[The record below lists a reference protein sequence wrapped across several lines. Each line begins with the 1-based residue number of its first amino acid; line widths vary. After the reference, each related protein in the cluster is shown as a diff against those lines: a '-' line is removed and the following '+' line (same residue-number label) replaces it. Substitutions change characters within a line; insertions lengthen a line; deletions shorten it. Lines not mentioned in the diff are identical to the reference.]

1 MLYLYDTTL
10 RDGAQGQSV
19 TFSLQDKEQV
29 IQRLDEVGMHF
40 IEAGNP
46 ASNPKD
52 AELYE
57 RMRTQPLKNAKLV
70 AFGSTRRVGAEAHA
84 DAGLN
89 VLANVGCQHVAI
101 FGKSW
106 DFHVREVLH
115 TTLQENLNM
124 IADSVRFLCQAGK
137 TVFFDAEH
145 FFDGYAANPRYAME
159 TLQAAS
165 DAGAQF
171 LVLCDT
177 NGGTL
182 PEDIALCAQAGFSAV
197 ELRKGTLLRYLRGG
211 GTLEALRQ
219 TLEEQHVRAA
229 SLNALESISF
239 QTKAGGRMLR
249 ELSEWCFAACR
260 VLGCG
265 CMEVIASFNVPEG
278 ISAAAICRETADS
291 LLRLSDAAADY
302 GVRLAL
308 EFMAVPGSSVRTFA
322 QCAEILETVD
332 RANVGMLLDTWHFCA
347 GGSRPEELS
356 ALRGDRLFMV
366 HVSDCPARAP
376 FTAQRAE
383 SYWPGEGDAPLEELL
398 RNVRAIGYDGPCSVE
413 VMDPNVLA
421 LPAGDAIRRAAETM
435 KPLLARV
442 ER

>member
-1 MLYLYDTTL
+1 M
-10 RDGAQGQSV
+10 
-19 TFSLQDKEQV
+19 
-29 IQRLDEVGMHF
+29 
-40 IEAGNP
+40 
-46 ASNPKD
+46 
-52 AELYE
+52 
-57 RMRTQPLKNAKLV
+57 
-70 AFGSTRRVGAEAHA
+70 
-84 DAGLN
+84 
-89 VLANVGCQHVAI
+89 
-101 FGKSW
+101 
-106 DFHVREVLH
+106 
-115 TTLQENLNM
+115 
-124 IADSVRFLCQAGK
+124 
-137 TVFFDAEH
+137 TV
-145 FFDGYAANPRYAME
+145 M
-159 TLQAAS
+159 
-165 DAGAQF
+165 
-171 LVLCDT
+171 T
-177 NGGTL
+177 NGAL

-260 VLGCG
+260 VLGCD
-265 CMEVIASFNVPEG
+265 CMEVIASFHVPEG
-278 ISAAAICRETADS
+278 TSAAAICRETADS

-308 EFMAVPGSSVRTFA
+308 EFMAVPGSPVRTFA
-322 QCAEILETVD
+322 QCAEILEAVD

>member
-1 MLYLYDTTL
+1 M
-10 RDGAQGQSV
+10 
-19 TFSLQDKEQV
+19 
-29 IQRLDEVGMHF
+29 
-40 IEAGNP
+40 
-46 ASNPKD
+46 
-52 AELYE
+52 ELCFNE
-57 RMRTQPLKNAKLV
+57 MTVMKN
-70 AFGSTRRVGAEAHA
+70 G
-84 DAGLN
+84 
-89 VLANVGCQHVAI
+89 I
-101 FGKSW
+101 
-106 DFHVREVLH
+106 
-115 TTLQENLNM
+115 
-124 IADSVRFLCQAGK
+124 
-137 TVFFDAEH
+137 
-145 FFDGYAANPRYAME
+145 
-159 TLQAAS
+159 
-165 DAGAQF
+165 
-171 LVLCDT
+171 
-177 NGGTL
+177 L

-249 ELSEWCFAACR
+249 ELSDWCFAACR

-265 CMEVIASFNVPEG
+265 CMEVIASFHVPEG
-278 ISAAAICRETADS
+278 TSAAAICRETADS

-398 RNVRAIGYDGPCSVE
+398 RSVRATGYDGPCSVE

>member
-1 MLYLYDTTL
+1 M
-10 RDGAQGQSV
+10 
-19 TFSLQDKEQV
+19 
-29 IQRLDEVGMHF
+29 
-40 IEAGNP
+40 
-46 ASNPKD
+46 
-52 AELYE
+52 ELCFNE
-57 RMRTQPLKNAKLV
+57 MTVMKN
-70 AFGSTRRVGAEAHA
+70 
-84 DAGLN
+84 
-89 VLANVGCQHVAI
+89 
-101 FGKSW
+101 
-106 DFHVREVLH
+106 
-115 TTLQENLNM
+115 
-124 IADSVRFLCQAGK
+124 
-137 TVFFDAEH
+137 
-145 FFDGYAANPRYAME
+145 
-159 TLQAAS
+159 
-165 DAGAQF
+165 
-171 LVLCDT
+171 
-177 NGGTL
+177 GTL

-229 SLNALESISF
+229 SLNALESVSF
-239 QTKAGGRMLR
+239 QTKGGGRMLR
-249 ELSEWCFAACR
+249 ELSDWCFAACR

-265 CMEVIASFNVPEG
+265 CMEVIASFHVPEG

-308 EFMAVPGSSVRTFA
+308 EFMAVPGSSVQTFA
-322 QCAEILETVD
+322 QCAEILEAVD

-398 RNVRAIGYDGPCSVE
+398 RSVRATGYDGPCSVE

-421 LPAGDAIRRAAETM
+421 LPAGDAIRRAA
-435 KPLLARV
+435 R
-442 ER
+442 R

>member
-1 MLYLYDTTL
+1 M
-10 RDGAQGQSV
+10 
-19 TFSLQDKEQV
+19 
-29 IQRLDEVGMHF
+29 
-40 IEAGNP
+40 
-46 ASNPKD
+46 
-52 AELYE
+52 ELCFNE
-57 RMRTQPLKNAKLV
+57 MTVMKN
-70 AFGSTRRVGAEAHA
+70 
-84 DAGLN
+84 
-89 VLANVGCQHVAI
+89 
-101 FGKSW
+101 
-106 DFHVREVLH
+106 
-115 TTLQENLNM
+115 
-124 IADSVRFLCQAGK
+124 
-137 TVFFDAEH
+137 
-145 FFDGYAANPRYAME
+145 
-159 TLQAAS
+159 
-165 DAGAQF
+165 
-171 LVLCDT
+171 
-177 NGGTL
+177 GTL

-229 SLNALESISF
+229 SLNALESVSF

-260 VLGCG
+260 VLGCD
-265 CMEVIASFNVPEG
+265 CMEVIASFHVPEG
-278 ISAAAICRETADS
+278 TSATAICRETADS

-322 QCAEILETVD
+322 QCAEILEAVD

-383 SYWPGEGDAPLEELL
+383 SYWPGEGDAPLGGATAERPGDRLRRPLL
-398 RNVRAIGYDGPCSVE
+398 RRGHGPECARLAGGGCYPPRGGDDEAAACAGGAVNAQPSARRITGSPVQCRI
-413 VMDPNVLA
+413 PFSTATVLRSMRFSYTPSAASTRTSAAFALRENTPTKRLPA
-421 LPAGDAIRRAAETM
+421 LPR
-435 KPLLARV
+435 
-442 ER
+442 